1 MFPGIAS
8 SRGQSSVSSTE
19 CGFLQAQSL
28 SVSSNTSAGEF
39 GKWAVGV
46 GAMRRG
52 ERPLGTLCPLSKKS
66 CQIVYPSGYM
76 LFLYNRNLQDGFIRG
91 KTTRNLKPSALLQTC
106 PEHFYILNWFLAEKC
121 GGGKSIPISFS
132 AQGISILV
140 YAEVNNQT
148 STDL

>member
-19 CGFLQAQSL
+19 CGFLRAQSL

-76 LFLYNRNLQDGFIRG
+76 LFFYNRNLQDGFIRG
-91 KTTRNLKPSALLQTC
+91 KTTRNFC
-106 PEHFYILNWFLAEKC
+106 PCSEHFYNLNCFLAENWGEEINTNLIFC
-121 GGGKSIPISFS
+121 
-132 AQGISILV
+132 
-140 YAEVNNQT
+140 T
-148 STDL
+148 RDLYFGLC